1 MNPRAALFVAMGL
14 AALAPGCGSSS
25 SGASIDQTPR
35 VTPPP
40 SDGDED
46 SGSAPVALDG
56 SVRIVVGSPLC
67 NATFASVCY
76 PDNWAATNA
85 KSCGLVPDG
94 GAFNFS
100 GGNDNAQLACH
111 IERADHDGGIGPTCT
126 PTGTQTDTS
135 SGGCTQPT
143 DCKEGYECVS
153 GGTCRRYCCGGECLS
168 PGDFCDIQATEADP
182 TIRVPVCMP
191 IRSCGLLDQPSDAG
205 PCPRSQTCAVV
216 RENGATGCVAV
227 GRGQAGEECDT
238 DHCGRGLVCLGPS
251 GQRRCYILCH
261 TAPGSTEC
269 ASTSKQTC
277 LRSPPLFPV
286 PGIGICE

>member
-1 MNPRAALFVAMGL
+1 MHLHRCTRHRCQGPAPAVPRYASARYAYSASAPTIVPAARDVNKLKYLPFASMNPRAALFVAMGL

-40 SDGDED
+40 SDRDQD

-111 IERADHDGGIGPTCT
+111 IERADHDGGIGPTGT
-126 PTGTQTDTS
+126 PTGRQ
-135 SGGCTQPT
+135 TQPR
-143 DCKEGYECVS
+143 S
-153 GGTCRRYCCGGECLS
+153 G
-168 PGDFCDIQATEADP
+168 
-182 TIRVPVCMP
+182 
-191 IRSCGLLDQPSDAG
+191 
-205 PCPRSQTCAVV
+205 
-216 RENGATGCVAV
+216 
-227 GRGQAGEECDT
+227 
-238 DHCGRGLVCLGPS
+238 
-251 GQRRCYILCH
+251 
-261 TAPGSTEC
+261 
-269 ASTSKQTC
+269 
-277 LRSPPLFPV
+277 
-286 PGIGICE
+286 